1 MSKKEKKYDTPYK
14 IDKLKICCYNVIRG
28 DDAIMIKRKKYLEDI
43 RPFYDEDLIKVIT
56 GIRRCGKST
65 LLEQIVE
72 ELSVNVD
79 KEHIIYINFEDVNYS
94 DIKDFK
100 DLNNYIVNLIK
111 DDKKYYLLFD
121 EIQNIE
127 KWEKTV
133 NSLKATKNV
142 SLFITGS
149 NSDLLSGDLATYLS
163 GRYVS
168 FKMQPFTFEEVCEL
182 KGTEDYENIFL
193 DYIKWGG
200 MPQRFRFNGE
210 KQLRTYLSD
219 VYDSIVMKDI
229 IKRFKITDL
238 DLFNRIVEYIMTTPA
253 QSFSAENLVNY
264 LKDKDD
270 RNVSKETIYNYL
282 EYMCKGLL
290 VSKVDRY
297 DVRGKRILNGKYKYY
312 LADLGLGRIMNT
324 SKKEQLG
331 AYVENVVYNELI
343 YRGYDVKIGTLEN
356 GEIDFIALK
365 DGNKEYYQVCYELG
379 DNEPVINRE
388 FGAFDNVHD
397 HYPKYVISTD
407 KFDMSQD
414 GVIHK
419 NIIDWL
425 LEK

>member
-1 MSKKEKKYDTPYK
+1 
-14 IDKLKICCYNVIRG
+14 
-28 DDAIMIKRKKYLEDI
+28 MIKREKYLEDI

-65 LLEQIVE
+65 LLEQIE
-72 ELSVNVD
+72 SELLTSID
-79 KEHIIYINFEDVNYS
+79 KDHIISMNFEDVKYS
-94 DIKDFK
+94 DIENFK
-100 DLNNYIVNLIK
+100 ELNNYVINLIK
-111 DDKKYYLLFD
+111 DEKKYYLLFD
-121 EIQNIE
+121 EIQNITD
-127 KWEKTV
+127 WEKTI
-133 NSLKATKNV
+133 NSLKATQNV

-149 NSDLLSGDLATYLS
+149 NSDLLSSDLATYLS

-168 FKMQPFTFEEVCEL
+168 FKMQPFTFSEVCKL
-182 KGTEDYENIFL
+182 KNTIDYENTFL

-200 MPQRFRFNGE
+200 MPQRFRFDGE
-210 KQLRTYLSD
+210 QQLRTYLSD

-238 DLFNRIVEYIMTTPA
+238 DLFNRIVEYIMTTPS
-253 QSFSAENLVNY
+253 QSFSADSLANY
-264 LKDKDD
+264 LKEKDD

-331 AYVENVVYNELI
+331 AYIENIVYNELV
-343 YRGYDVKIGTLEN
+343 YRGYEVKIGTLEN

-365 DGNKEYYQVCYELG
+365 GGKKEYYQVCYILG
-379 DNEPVINRE
+379 DNDGVINRE
-388 FGAFDNVHD
+388 FGAYKGIDDN
-397 HYPKYVISTD
+397 YPKYVISTD

-414 GVIHK
+414 GIIHK
-419 NIIDWL
+419 NIINWL